1 MRAATVTVTFSPIQ
15 AELLQCYA
23 DRHHA
28 GSLDAATCAL
38 ALEGLRGRLAADDAL
53 CDAWDTHVAGIV
65 RAVQGWDAWG
75 AALTDSDP
83 CSGVSCGEGD
93 THVAQ
98 IARHSIPVHRSTDIQ
113 ELVLL
118 DL

>member
-38 ALEGLRGRLAADDAL
+38 AIEGLRDQLARDDAL
-53 CDAWDTHVAGIV
+53 CDAWDAHRAGVI
-65 RAVQGWDAWG
+65 RAVQSWDDWG
-75 AALTDSDP
+75 SGLMDTDPPSAI
-83 CSGVSCGEGD
+83 SRGERD
-93 THVAQ
+93 AHVAQ
-98 IARHSIPVHRSTDIQ
+98 IARHGIPVHRSTDIQ